1 MKRLVTILAL
11 IAGFHCDAEENA
23 HPDNGMNWKGEVHR
37 DVVYKEV
44 DGRKLTLDV
53 YMPAGSKPE
62 NAPLIYFVHGGGWA
76 AGNKEKFGNRITLPV
91 FRQLAEKGFVCAS
104 VSYRLC
110 KPGRNVVM
118 RDCVTDAMDGLRF
131 LKKNAGLYG
140 LDPEKIVVFGESAG
154 GQIAQILTYAE
165 PESFVGDKDLAQHGV
180 RPVAGISWYGPTD
193 FTDVKL
199 FETDLSDKLAN
210 RFGDRITGGKGGYA
224 ENPEAFKEMSSY
236 FQIRKDSPPLLLMQ
250 GDTDATIPF
259 PHAPHLKKKADSI
272 GADVR
277 MVIVKNAGHNWR
289 KAGGDPDPGLEEIQ
303 TITAEYAL
311 QYVESKGT
319 DR

>member
-1 MKRLVTILAL
+1 MKRLIAILAL
-11 IAGFHCDAEENA
+11 IAGFLCEAEEKA
-23 HPDNGMNWKGEVHR
+23 HPDDGMNWKGEVHR

-44 DGRKLTLDV
+44 DGRKLMLDV
-53 YMPAGSKPE
+53 YMPAGSNPE

-76 AGNKEKFGNRITLPV
+76 AGNKEKFGNRGTLPV
-91 FRQLAEKGFVCAS
+91 FQKLSEKGFVCAS

-118 RDCVTDAMDGLRF
+118 RDCVIDAMDGLRF
-131 LKKNAGLYG
+131 LKKNAGQYG
-140 LDPEKIVVFGESAG
+140 IDPECMVVFGESAG
-154 GQIAQILTYAE
+154 GQIAQLLNYAG
-165 PESFVGDKDLAQHGV
+165 PESFVGDKELASDGV

-193 FTDVKL
+193 FTDVDL
-199 FETDLSDKLAN
+199 FKTDLSDRLAD
-210 RFGDRITGGKGGYA
+210 RFGQRIAGGKTYA
-224 ENPEAFKEMSSY
+224 HDPKAFEEMSSY
-236 FQIRKDSPPLLLMQ
+236 FWIRKDSPPLLLMQ

-303 TITAEYAL
+303 NITAEYAL